1 MTPEMLF
8 DIQFALKALRNNSF
22 YRGFD
27 GDSMESIHT
36 TEKETSQIKDE
47 LSRCIYLMCENFH
60 GDKYRFDERY
70 SWGETEHLN
79 MLQDRHVALQTVLR
93 KVDSHYK
100 GTTYMKPGAT
110 L

>member
-8 DIQFALKALRNNSF
+8 DIQFALKILARSNNF
-22 YRGFD
+22 YRGFED
-27 GDSMESIHT
+27 GQSVHT
-36 TEKETSQIKDE
+36 TDEETKQIKNE

-100 GTTYMKPGAT
+100 GTSYLGQGAT

>member
-8 DIQFALKALRNNSF
+8 DIQFALKSLRNNSF
-22 YRGFD
+22 YQGFD

-36 TEKETSQIKDE
+36 TNEETAQIKDE

-100 GTTYMKPGAT
+100 GTSYMKPGAT

>member
-8 DIQFALKALRNNSF
+8 DIQFALKALSNNSF
-22 YRGFD
+22 YQGFD
-27 GDSMESIHT
+27 RTSSESIHT
-36 TEKETSQIKDE
+36 TDEETKQIKDE

-60 GDKYRFDERY
+60 GDKFRFDERY
-70 SWGETEHLN
+70 SWGEVEHLN
-79 MLQDRHVALQTVLR
+79 MLKDRHAALQTALK

-100 GTTYMKPGAT
+100 GAYKG

>member
-22 YRGFD
+22 YPGFD
-27 GDSMESIHT
+27 RTSFESICT
-36 TEKETSQIKDE
+36 TDEETKQIKDE
-47 LSRCIYLMCENFH
+47 LSRCVYLMCENFH
-60 GDKYRFDERY
+60 GDKWRFDERY
-70 SWGETEHLN
+70 SWGEPEHLN
-79 MLQDRHVALQTVLR
+79 MLEDRHVALQTALK

-100 GTTYMKPGAT
+100 GVS